1 MLKMSTVWDF
11 LIPEALMHLQCRD
24 KDLPPTALCL
34 QDIHLVVT
42 PLASLVNAQGQIR
55 AQSRLNLCHM
65 PTVGG
70 DKIPLAA
77 VAALM

>member
-34 QDIHLVVT
+34 QGIHLVVT